1 MSDGRVAA
9 VHLARSRAIDGA
21 LYVVTDAAAP
31 APFVVV
37 PTAGAEAVLRARVRA
52 GDSVVAV
59 ADFPG
64 RDRILRRASAWGA
77 NAIWVGESSR
87 PDDGLATVCVPGDPR
102 ELLADWAES
111 APRLAA
117 DPLAIAPAIV
127 ECTDE
132 VCITCSD
139 EGRLG
144 EVVAAPEGLFEPA
157 RVRTA
162 DGLEDVDV
170 TIVGQVLPGDL
181 LVIHA
186 GTAIALVAEPA
197 SLPPIG
203 DPR

>member
-127 ECTDE
+127 GVANWADCHYRSAPTR
-132 VCITCSD
+132 CASPAATRAASARWSPPPRGCSSRR
-139 EGRLG
+139 GC
-144 EVVAAPEGLFEPA
+144 A
-157 RVRTA
+157 R
-162 DGLEDVDV
+162 
-170 TIVGQVLPGDL
+170 PM
-181 LVIHA
+181 
-186 GTAIALVAEPA
+186 ALKT
-197 SLPPIG
+197 ST
-203 DPR
+203 

>member
-1 MSDGRVAA
+1 M
-9 VHLARSRAIDGA
+9 
-21 LYVVTDAAAP
+21 
-31 APFVVV
+31 
-37 PTAGAEAVLRARVRA
+37 
-52 GDSVVAV
+52 
-59 ADFPG
+59 
-64 RDRILRRASAWGA
+64 
-77 NAIWVGESSR
+77 
-87 PDDGLATVCVPGDPR
+87 
-102 ELLADWAES
+102 
-111 APRLAA
+111 
-117 DPLAIAPAIV
+117 
-127 ECTDE
+127 
-132 VCITCSD
+132 CITCSD